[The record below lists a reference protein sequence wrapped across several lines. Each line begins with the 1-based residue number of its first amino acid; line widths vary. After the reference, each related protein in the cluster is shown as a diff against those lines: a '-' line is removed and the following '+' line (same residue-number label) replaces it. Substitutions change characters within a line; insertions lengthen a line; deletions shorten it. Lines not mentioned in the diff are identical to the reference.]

1 MLDTT
6 FLNNVT
12 REKFI
17 KVVKN
22 NLYNGSPL
30 WSYLFEKGRVQE
42 MTGVSLQ
49 WNVIMTK
56 HASFGVYSGYDV
68 LANQPVNPTTVAT
81 LSPANYYASLAISG
95 EEERKNTGSMEK
107 LLDMVKIQFDNAMAT
122 LKDRM
127 YTDAF
132 GDGTAVG
139 GRTILQGL
147 SAAVDDD
154 NTYANI
160 DRSVAANAQWKAN
173 LSSTAHT
180 IANLKDPTS
189 TSYLPS
195 IMRDSY
201 TDATHDH
208 APDLIVTTKAIY
220 NMYQDIA
227 GVQNLQFDNKRANL
241 GFYGVEFGPGVT
253 LVFDDFQ
260 TANRIDF
267 LSLQDW
273 SVFVYP
279 GANFDLLEGGWVRA
293 QNQDAKVAH
302 IIWSGQLRLD
312 SPWHQATL
320 TSVGAS

>member
-1 MLDTT
+1 MLDVT

-12 REKFI
+12 RTKFI

-30 WSYLFEKGRVQE
+30 WAYLFERGRVQE
-42 MTGVSLQ
+42 MTGTALA
-49 WNVIMTK
+49 WNVVMTK

-68 LANQPVNPTTVAT
+68 LANQPVNPTTAAT
-81 LSPANYYASLAISG
+81 LYPANYYASLAISG

-107 LLDMVKIQFDNAMAT
+107 LLDMVKLQFDNALST

-132 GDGTAVG
+132 GDGTTVG
-139 GRTILQGL
+139 GRYILYGL
-147 SAAVDDD
+147 AAAIDDD
-154 NTYANI
+154 NTYAGIN
-160 DRSVAANAQWKAN
+160 RSTAAYAQWKAN
-173 LSSTAHT
+173 MDTTAHT

-195 IMRDSY
+195 VMRSRF
-201 TDATHDH
+201 TAATHDH
-208 APDLIVTTKAIY
+208 SPDLIVTTKTVY

-227 GVQNLQFDNKRANL
+227 GVGNLRFDNSKANL
-241 GFYGVEFGPGVT
+241 GFHGVEFGPGVT
-253 LVFDDFQ
+253 MVFDDFQ
-260 TANRIDF
+260 TANRMDF
-267 LSLQDW
+267 LALQDW
-273 SVFVYP
+273 NVFVFP
-279 GANFDLLEGGWVRA
+279 GANFDLLEGGWTRA

-312 SPWHQATL
+312 SPWHQAAC
-320 TSVGAS
+320 TSLGAS